1 MTQEGGFILIFQI
14 RRWRS
19 YKLSNFAK
27 SHIPSK
33 CWNPGL
39 KLQTCA
45 RSTALCV
52 LWFTSYL
59 PVRLWAP
66 GAQEPQS
73 NNHFIP
79 STQHR
84 ACTYQ
89 SPENADRMLFVQS
102 PVLWCAFKEGRNL
115 DPDILRSL

>member
-14 RRWRS
+14 RSWRS

-33 CWNPGL
+33 CWNPDL
-39 KLQTCA
+39 KLQT
-45 RSTALCV
+45 LCV

-59 PVRLWAP
+59 PVRAWAP
-66 GAQEPQS
+66 GAQEPHS

-79 STQHR
+79 SAQHR

-89 SPENADRMLFVQS
+89 SPENADRMLFVQR